1 MGMMV
6 KIRQKVGS
14 AMIFVLVLAFGGLWM
29 LQDSGVF
36 DAIGG
41 GPQGSSIARVDGI
54 DVSAELFD
62 QAVEQRVQLYE
73 QQGIEV
79 TETVRAQ
86 IETEVFD
93 ALVDNALREKE
104 MERLGIEVS
113 DAEVTDLITGA
124 NPDPLILQLFPDGQ
138 GGVDRASIREL
149 VDRASDDPQLRTQLV
164 GLQEQIRQG
173 RRQAKL
179 DAMVNASVRVSSAEI
194 EREFVRRA
202 RRAAVQYVALRYA
215 DVADSEVEISDADLQ
230 SYYRE
235 NSDDYE
241 REATSTVEYVSF
253 PKTPTAADSAKALN
267 ELREIRSGLAAAQD
281 PGAFA
286 SQYTFGA
293 VTAPE
298 FTPAADLPPKLADAI
313 YSNVQV
319 GRVVGPVVA
328 GGEAAVVKITGV
340 RDAEDPIVHAR
351 HILLPATQTAQA
363 NSLKARIQS
372 GEISFEDAAR
382 QNSIDDANKATGG
395 DLGWFSRGRMV
406 RPFEEAVFA
415 APVGTVVG
423 PVETQFGLHLVRV
436 EARANQ
442 QAQIVRITR
451 PVQGDYTKIRDR
463 AEDFQVFTEEE
474 GLVFADAAREQN
486 LQTTSV
492 LVTEDQNAL
501 PNLQVGRDFFRFVR
515 GAKVGDLSDP
525 LDAGDQIIVAR
536 LAEKIPAGT
545 RPFEE
550 VESQVRSEVLIAK
563 KRAVQAERLR
573 AAATSTA
580 SLNAIAQAS
589 GGTVQTVEALTL
601 ANPTV
606 PGFGRE
612 PRLVGAAFGLRPGQR
627 SGVIE
632 GENAAFVVRTTG
644 LRGGLP
650 NEMTDQTRDQI
661 ATQLLQRKRQQ
672 VQQAW
677 LQALRDGADIED
689 YRSRFL

>member
-14 AMIFVLVLAFGGLWM
+14 VMIFVLVIAFGGLWM

-41 GPQGSSIARVDGI
+41 GPQGSSIARVEGI

-62 QAVEQRVQLYE
+62 QAVEQRVQVYE

-113 DAEVTDLITGA
+113 DSEVTSLITGD
-124 NPDPLILQLFPDGQ
+124 NPDPIILQLFPDGQ
-138 GGVDRASIREL
+138 GGVDRSRIREL
-149 VDRASDDPQLRTQLV
+149 VDRSNEDPELRTQLV

-179 DAMVNASVRVSSAEI
+179 DAMVNASVRVSSAEV
-194 EREFVRRA
+194 EREFVRRS
-202 RRAAVQYVALRYA
+202 RRAAAQYVALRYA
-215 DVADSEVEISDADLQ
+215 DVADSEVEISDAELQ
-230 SYYRE
+230 TYYRD
-235 NSDDYE
+235 NSDDFA
-241 REATSTVEYVSF
+241 RDASSNVEYVSF
-253 PKTPTAADSAKALN
+253 PKTPTAADSAKAIG
-267 ELREIRSGLAAAQD
+267 ELREIRSGLAAAAD

-298 FTPAADLPPKLADAI
+298 YTPAADLPSKLADAI
-313 YSNVQV
+313 YSNLQV
-319 GRVVGPVVA
+319 GRVVGPIVA
-328 GGEAAVVKITGV
+328 GGEAALVKITGL
-340 RDAEDPIVHAR
+340 RATEDPIVHAR
-351 HILLPATQTAQA
+351 HILLPAAQRGEA
-363 NSLKARIQS
+363 NALKARIQS
-372 GEISFEDAAR
+372 GAITFENAAR
-382 QNSIDDANKATGG
+382 QNSIDESNKAMGG

-406 RPFEEAVFA
+406 KPFEDAVFG
-415 APVGTVVG
+415 APVGQVVG
-423 PVETQFGLHLVRV
+423 PIETQFGFHLVRV
-436 EARANQ
+436 EARATQ
-442 QAQIVRITR
+442 QAQIVRIAR
-451 PVQGDYTKIRDR
+451 PVEGDYTKIRDR

-474 GLVFADAAREQN
+474 GLVFSEAAGEQD

-492 LVTEDQNAL
+492 IVTDGQNFL

-515 GAKVGDLSDP
+515 GAKVGDLSEP
-525 LDAGDQIIVAR
+525 IDAGDMILVAR
-536 LAEKIPAGT
+536 VAEKTEAGT

-550 VESQVRSEVLIAK
+550 VESQIRSEVLIAK

-573 AAATSTA
+573 AAVSATATLS
-580 SLNAIAQAS
+580 AIAQAS
-589 GGTVQTVEALTL
+589 GGTVQTSDALSL
-601 ANPTV
+601 ATPTV

-612 PRLVGAAFGLRPGQR
+612 PRLVGAAFGLKPGQR

-632 GENAAFVVRTTG
+632 GESAVFVVRTTS

-650 NEMTDQTRDQI
+650 GELTDATRDQI

-672 VQQAW
+672 VQQSW

-689 YRSRFL
+689 FRANFL